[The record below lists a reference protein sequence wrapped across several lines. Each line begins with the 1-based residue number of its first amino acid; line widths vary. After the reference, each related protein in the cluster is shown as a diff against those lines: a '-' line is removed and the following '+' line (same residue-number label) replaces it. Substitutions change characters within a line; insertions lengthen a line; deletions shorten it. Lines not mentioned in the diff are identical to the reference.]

1 MAFCR
6 QTVRLFLPGNRYTC
20 IKRYISNQSK
30 YLTVKKDEEFDDVVI
45 LKMVKEPDNS
55 ICTNLLE
62 VLSETLQQLEDSK
75 SYRAIVLTSGVTGI
89 FSSGLDMLSLRQ
101 KPSNEIYKFW
111 SLYQETWVRLY
122 ASSLITVAAINGSA
136 TASGCALATACDS
149 RVMAEGDH
157 VIGHDETRT
166 GWLVPNWVK
175 FGMVNLIGF
184 KETER
189 SFQKGTIFSPEDAQK
204 IGLVDMVVPKDDLM
218 TSVRIRLKES
228 ASLEDDL
235 RISTKNMMR
244 RETTENLNHR
254 QQEDVTNM
262 TIYSLLEHVQES
274 IVDTNAQYLGWKPVP
289 WPSG

>member
-1 MAFCR
+1 M
-6 QTVRLFLPGNRYTC
+6 
-20 IKRYISNQSK
+20 KRYISNQSK

-55 ICTNLLE
+55 ICTNLLT

-75 SYRAIVLTSGVTGI
+75 SYRAIVLTSG
-89 FSSGLDMLSLRQ
+89 
-101 KPSNEIYKFW
+101 
-111 SLYQETWVRLY
+111 
-122 ASSLITVAAINGSA
+122 SA
-136 TASGCALATACDS
+136 TAPGCALATACDS

-228 ASLEDDL
+228 ASMEDDL

-262 TIYSLLEHVQES
+262 TVYSLLEHVQES
-274 IVDTNAQYLGWKPVP
+274 IVDTNAEYLGWKPVP